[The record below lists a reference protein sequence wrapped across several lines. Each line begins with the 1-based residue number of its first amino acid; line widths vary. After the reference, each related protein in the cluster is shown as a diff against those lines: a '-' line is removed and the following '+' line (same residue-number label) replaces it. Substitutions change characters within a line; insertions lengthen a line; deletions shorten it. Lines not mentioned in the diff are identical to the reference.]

1 MYRPLDDVPRSSSPR
16 RTSTPLRF
24 RTATL
29 LPSGDIIGTINV
41 DAIIHRVAPFLPLS
55 QVFPSFEDA
64 SLFEILLFE
73 SKEESRGGE
82 EKLNSRRK
90 NTTVAVVLERRE
102 EERNYKRSYVVRL
115 RERDET
121 IRDIARYSGSIPVD
135 ERVTSK
141 SLPSICISISIDHE
155 TEVSVIHGPV
165 SSQRRRVTR
174 EILSSHSARKYR
186 MQMRRRV

>member
-1 MYRPLDDVPRSSSPR
+1 MYRTHDVPRSSSPR

-64 SLFEILLFE
+64 SLFEILQFE

-141 SLPSICISISIDHE
+141 SLPSISISISIDHE

>member
-1 MYRPLDDVPRSSSPR
+1 MYRTHDVPRSSSPR

-29 LPSGDIIGTINV
+29 LSSGDIIGTINV

-64 SLFEILLFE
+64 SLFEILQFE

-174 EILSSHSARKYR
+174 EILSSHSAWKYR

>member
-1 MYRPLDDVPRSSSPR
+1 MYRTHDVPRSSSPR

-29 LPSGDIIGTINV
+29 LSSGDIIGTINV

-141 SLPSICISISIDHE
+141 SLPSISISISIDHE

>member
-1 MYRPLDDVPRSSSPR
+1 MYRPPDVPRSSSPR

-29 LPSGDIIGTINV
+29 LSSGDIIGTINV

>member
-1 MYRPLDDVPRSSSPR
+1 MYRTHDVPRSSSPR

-64 SLFEILLFE
+64 SLFEILQFE

-115 RERDET
+115 RERKR
-121 IRDIARYSGSIPVD
+121 RDYKGYSQI
-135 ERVTSK
+135 
-141 SLPSICISISIDHE
+141 
-155 TEVSVIHGPV
+155 
-165 SSQRRRVTR
+165 
-174 EILSSHSARKYR
+174 
-186 MQMRRRV
+186 

>member
-1 MYRPLDDVPRSSSPR
+1 MYRTHDVPRSSSPR

-29 LPSGDIIGTINV
+29 LSSGDIIGTINV

-90 NTTVAVVLERRE
+90 NTTMAVVLERRE

>member
-1 MYRPLDDVPRSSSPR
+1 MYRPPDVPRSSSPR

-64 SLFEILLFE
+64 SLFEILQFE

>member
-1 MYRPLDDVPRSSSPR
+1 MYRTHDVPRSSSPR

-29 LPSGDIIGTINV
+29 LSSGDIIGTINV

>member
-1 MYRPLDDVPRSSSPR
+1 MYRTHDVPRSSSPR